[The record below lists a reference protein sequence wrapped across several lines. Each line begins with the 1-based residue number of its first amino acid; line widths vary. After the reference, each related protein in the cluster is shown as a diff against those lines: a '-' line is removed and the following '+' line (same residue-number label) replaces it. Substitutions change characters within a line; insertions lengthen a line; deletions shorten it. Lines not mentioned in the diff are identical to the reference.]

1 VGGRLPKVGKMAS
14 VFIVSKE
21 NETARKLQSELSNW
35 GFTCLTGNIKD
46 RVVDRVIHD
55 SPHLVILDLDGPAS
69 QAVLQDLNS
78 GAKLHKK
85 IPILALVTM
94 ESLTTSDQFLS
105 VDDFLVRPWD
115 QRELVARAG
124 RLTQKSSRQNELL
137 QCGDLEVDL
146 ANCEVR
152 VNGKIVEL
160 TFKEYELLKFL
171 ANDPGR
177 VFTREA
183 LLNKVWGYDYFGGDR
198 TVDVHVRRLRSK
210 IELSDK
216 VYIETVRNIGYRFTR
231 ECD

>member
-1 VGGRLPKVGKMAS
+1 MAS
-14 VFIVSKE
+14 VYIVTKE
-21 NETARKLQSELSNW
+21 IETARKLQSELTNW
-35 GFTCLTGNIKD
+35 GFTCFSGNIKD
-46 RVVDRVIHD
+46 KVVERVVRDA
-55 SPHLVILDLDGPAS
+55 PHLVILELNGPIS
-69 QAVLQDLNS
+69 QTVLHELTTS
-78 GAKLHKK
+78 SKIRKK
-85 IPILALVTM
+85 VPVLALVTID
-94 ESLTTSDQFLS
+94 SLTQNDLFLS
-105 VDDFLVRPWD
+105 VDDFLIRPYD

-124 RLTQKSSRQNELL
+124 RLTQKTASQNEMLR
-137 QCGDLEVDL
+137 CGDLEVDL

-152 VNGKIVEL
+152 VTGKIVEL

-177 VFTREA
+177 VYTREA

-210 IELSDK
+210 IELSEK

>member
-1 VGGRLPKVGKMAS
+1 MAS
-14 VFIVSKE
+14 VYIVTKE
-21 NETARKLQSELSNW
+21 AETARKLQSELTNW
-35 GFTCLTGNIKD
+35 GFTCFTGNIKD
-46 RVVDRVIHD
+46 KVAERVARDA
-55 SPHLVILDLDGPAS
+55 PHLVILELNGSAS
-69 QAVLQDLNS
+69 QAVMQELTS
-78 GAKLHKK
+78 SAKIHKK
-85 IPILALVTM
+85 VPILALLTM
-94 ESLTTSDQFLS
+94 ESLTKNDLFLT
-105 VDDFLVRPWD
+105 VDDFLIRPYD

-124 RLTQKSSRQNELL
+124 RLTQKATNPNEMII
-137 QCGDLEVDL
+137 CGELAVDL

-152 VNGKIVEL
+152 VSGKIVEL

-177 VFTREA
+177 VYTRES